1 MNILIISGSRNPNGQ
16 TASAGDALLE
26 GVRSAGGT
34 GEQIFLPSL
43 AMERCR
49 QCEDNGWGICRTEGK
64 CVIEDDF
71 SGLVEKVIS
80 ADAVAFATPVYFGD
94 LSESLRAFL
103 DRLRR
108 TCMNES
114 GKAKVAGKK
123 AIGIC
128 VAGGGGGGAPFCTFS
143 LAKVL
148 STCGFDVV
156 DMVPARRQ
164 NLEMKREVLRSVG
177 EWLQRPE

>member
-1 MNILIISGSRNPNGQ
+1 MNILVISGSRNPSGQ
-16 TASAGDALLE
+16 TASAGDAFLQ
-26 GVRSAGGT
+26 GVKDAGGT
-34 GEQIFLPSL
+34 GEQIFLPQI
-43 AMERCR
+43 AIERCR
-49 QCEDNGWGICRTEGK
+49 QCDDAGWGICRTEGE
-64 CVIEDDF
+64 CVIADDF
-71 SGLVEKVIS
+71 AAIVDKIVS
-80 ADAVAFATPVYFGD
+80 ADAVAFSTPVYFGD

-108 TCMNES
+108 TCVNEN

-123 AIGIC
+123 AVGIC

-143 LAKVL
+143 LEKVL

-164 NLEMKREVLRSVG
+164 NLEMKREVLRAVG
-177 EWLQRPE
+177 KWLEEPE